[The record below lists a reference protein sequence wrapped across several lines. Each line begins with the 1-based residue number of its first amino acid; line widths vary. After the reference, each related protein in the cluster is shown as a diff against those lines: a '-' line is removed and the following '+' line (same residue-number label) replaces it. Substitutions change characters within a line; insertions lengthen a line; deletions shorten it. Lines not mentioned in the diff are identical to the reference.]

1 MTIAAPPLPSLI
13 DPQVFADPHAFYA
26 RLRDEAPVHWDEGVQ
41 AFLVASYDGVSTLY
55 RDPRFSTRGYQTTSD
70 VVHGRTVLSME
81 GREHAK
87 NRAMLTP
94 HFRGRG
100 LEGLMDKI
108 HGSAARILAEI
119 VPLRAAALAEDLAA
133 AADDRGQVDL
143 VTRFSHRYPVAVIA
157 DMLGLPEHDHDMFI
171 HWYMELM
178 LVVSNFAGD
187 PAIHQRGLDAR
198 DQLRDYLMPMIAARR
213 TDPGDDL
220 ISAIVLSEVDGYSM
234 SDDEVRAYSSLLLT
248 AGGETTD
255 KGFSSLCRNL
265 LVNDLWGTVRDDR
278 SLVVPAIAETL
289 RFSPPSQITTR
300 MTDEDVELDGVH
312 IPADSTVFPIAA
324 SANRDST
331 RFERASEFLLP
342 RADLKSE
349 HAFTAAA
356 DHLAFGM
363 GRHFCLGAML
373 AKTEMEVGLN
383 LLLDTF
389 PDLRLVDAAPV
400 RDVGLRTRGPE
411 SLLVALG

>member
-1 MTIAAPPLPSLI
+1 MSIAAPPLPSLI
-13 DPQVFADPHAFYA
+13 DPEVFADPHAFYQ
-26 RLRDEAPVHWDEGVQ
+26 RLREESPVHWDEGVQ
-41 AFLVASYDGVSTLY
+41 AFLVSSYEGVSTLY

-100 LEGLMDKI
+100 LEGLMGKI

-133 AADDRGQVDL
+133 AVDDRGRVDL

-198 DQLRDYLMPMIAARR
+198 DQLRDYLMPMIARR
-213 TDPGDDL
+213 REEPGNDL
-220 ISAIVLSEVDGYSM
+220 ISAIVQSEVDGYSM

-265 LVNDLWGTVRDDR
+265 LVNDLWGAVRDDR

-300 MTDEDVELDGVH
+300 MADEDLELCGVS
-312 IPADSTVFPIAA
+312 IPVDSTIFPIAA
-324 SANRDST
+324 SANRDAT

-342 RADLKSE
+342 RGDLKSE
-349 HAFTAAA
+349 HAFTGAA

-389 PDLRLVDAAPV
+389 PDLRLVDGAPV

-411 SLLVALG
+411 SLLVELG